1 MGVSGVRADPKHWSG
16 CVLGGHDLAMSGTGV
31 AKVTGKVGVDLDV
44 KKAKSQDGATIED
57 NGSKNEPLKLVWRF
71 TEKDW
76 EAAQRII
83 ADINPRK
90 PGARRSPLELKHP
103 RTDIFG
109 LNLVYVENIETP
121 DVEKEI
127 YTVTIDLLEWTPQ
140 PKKTKATKTPKAAV
154 QRTIEGPGTFVQL
167 LHPPLAENSG
177 VYNTGP
183 NGSRSV
189 ADSEFM
195 QFMQNAM

>member
-1 MGVSGVRADPKHWSG
+1 MGVAGVRADPLHWSG
-16 CVLGGHDLAMSGTGV
+16 CVLGGHDLRMSGTGV
-31 AKVTGKVGVDLDV
+31 AKVTGKCGVELDV
-44 KKAKSQDGATIED
+44 QKSKGQDGATIQD
-57 NGSKNEPLKLVWRF
+57 NGSKNEPLELVWRF

-76 EAAQRII
+76 AAAQVII

-127 YTVTIDLLEWTPQ
+127 YTVKIYLLEWTPQ
-140 PKKTKATKTPKAAV
+140 PKKTKATKTPKAQI
-154 QRTIEGPGTFVQL
+154 QRAIEGPGTFVQL
-167 LHPPLAENSG
+167 LNRPPLTEVVQRG
-177 VYNTGP
+177 VTQ
-183 NGSRSV
+183 
-189 ADSEFM
+189 ADDDFLD
-195 QFMQNAM
+195 FMQNAM